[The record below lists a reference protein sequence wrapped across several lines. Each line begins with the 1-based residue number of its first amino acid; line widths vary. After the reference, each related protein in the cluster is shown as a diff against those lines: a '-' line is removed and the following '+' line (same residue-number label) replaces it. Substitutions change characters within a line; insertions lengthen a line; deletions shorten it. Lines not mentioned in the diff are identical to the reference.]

1 MLAAIFNSP
10 YNISLVDYPL
20 PRLEPDQLLI
30 KVGACGVCGT
40 DFHIYEGKVS
50 AKPPVILGH
59 EYVGEILDLG
69 REVISFKTGD
79 HIAINPNIHCGHCDF
94 CRAGKINLC
103 MNLKAL
109 GVTLNGGFAEY
120 SIVPLSQAYLIP
132 KELSLSL
139 AAFAEPLSC
148 CLRGMDQAKIR
159 HGDSVVIIGGGT
171 IGLIMVQL
179 VKLAGAAKIILIEPE
194 IFKQRLGIELGADYS
209 FDPFNERLSDE
220 IKEITGLKTDVI
232 IECVGKSESV
242 ELAVKLSSKGSK
254 IVIFGLAPSDHN
266 ITLNLQYLF
275 KNEISILNSYLN
287 PYTFK
292 AATDLIIAGR
302 INLQKLITN
311 QTHLKNINN
320 IFQNNVDSSIK
331 QQIIYN

>member
-1 MLAAIFNSP
+1 MLAAIFNGP
-10 YNISLVDYPL
+10 YNINLVDYPL
-20 PRLEPDQLLI
+20 PRLEPDQLLV
-30 KVGACGVCGT
+30 KVGVCGVCGT
-40 DFHIYEGKVS
+40 DFHIYEGKAPS
-50 AKPPVILGH
+50 KPPVILGH

-69 REVISFKTGD
+69 RDVISFKAGD
-79 HIAINPNIHCGHCDF
+79 HIAIDPNIHCGYCEF

-103 MNLKAL
+103 NNLKAL

-132 KELSLSL
+132 KELNLSL

-148 CLRGMDQAKIR
+148 CLRGMHQAKIR
-159 HGDSVVIIGGGT
+159 HGDSVIIIGGGT
-171 IGLIMVQL
+171 IGLMMVQL
-179 VKLAGAAKIILIEPE
+179 VKLAGAAKIMLIEPE
-194 IFKQRLGIELGADYS
+194 IFKQNLGIELGADYS
-209 FDPFNERLSDE
+209 FDPFNERLYSE

-242 ELAVKLSSKGSK
+242 ELAVKLASKGSK

-266 ITLNLQYLF
+266 DTLNLQYLF

-287 PYTFK
+287 PHTFK
-292 AATDLIIAGR
+292 AATDLIIAER

-311 QTHLKNINN
+311 QIHLKNINN